1 MQNDLSHMLVSQKIA
16 VAATDK
22 LVSVESIK
30 EFYVR
35 LLNKDSDSTVEKR
48 ILSREKQKLGID
60 ELVSPKER
68 VVKIFK
74 EKKEN
79 GEIHTVD
86 IVSAE
91 MGDHHNHVQAN
102 GKKFT
107 TLNELSLKNKMVLNL
122 LQELGMFKIIFGRFS
137 GKGVK
142 AAGTM
147 KIQCVEKTNETDIVK
162 VKFNSEAEMQIVTD
176 LYFPQGIGQLL
187 YEYFQE
193 EQMTYQNVSGLVEK
207 IR

>member
-86 IVSAE
+86 ILSAE

>member
-1 MQNDLSHMLVSQKIA
+1 MLVSQKIA

-79 GEIHTVD
+79 GGIHTVG

-91 MGDHHNHVQAN
+91 MGEHHNHVQAN

-142 AAGTM
+142 AAGRM
-147 KIQCVEKTNETDIVK
+147 KIQCVEKKNDSDIVN
-162 VKFNSEAEMQIVTD
+162 VNFISEAEMQIVTD

>member
-1 MQNDLSHMLVSQKIA
+1 M
-16 VAATDK
+16 
-22 LVSVESIK
+22 
-30 EFYVR
+30 R

-48 ILSREKQKLGID
+48 ILSREKQKLGVD

-79 GEIHTVD
+79 GEIHTVG

-107 TLNELSLKNKMVLNL
+107 TLNELSLKNRMVLNL

>member
-1 MQNDLSHMLVSQKIA
+1 MLVSQKIA

>member
-16 VAATDK
+16 VAATDI

-74 EKKEN
+74 EKREW
-79 GEIHTVD
+79 
-86 IVSAE
+86 
-91 MGDHHNHVQAN
+91 
-102 GKKFT
+102 
-107 TLNELSLKNKMVLNL
+107 
-122 LQELGMFKIIFGRFS
+122 
-137 GKGVK
+137 
-142 AAGTM
+142 
-147 KIQCVEKTNETDIVK
+147 
-162 VKFNSEAEMQIVTD
+162 
-176 LYFPQGIGQLL
+176 
-187 YEYFQE
+187 
-193 EQMTYQNVSGLVEK
+193 
-207 IR
+207 

>member
-16 VAATDK
+16 VAATDI